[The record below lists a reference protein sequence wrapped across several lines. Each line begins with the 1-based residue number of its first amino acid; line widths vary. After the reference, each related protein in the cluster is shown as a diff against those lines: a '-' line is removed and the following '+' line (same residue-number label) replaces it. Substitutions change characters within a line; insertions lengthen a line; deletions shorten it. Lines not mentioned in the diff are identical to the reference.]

1 MPTQPLIV
9 VEGSRRSP
17 RTATRFDIIKRSVN
31 RAIDAGYLI
40 GQRVQIGHISGQV
53 VGYNI
58 GHYGRFCGTLYPLL
72 VRTEYGV
79 TKCRLCEVAAA

>member
-1 MPTQPLIV
+1 MPAQPLIV

>member
-1 MPTQPLIV
+1 MPAQPLIV
-9 VEGSRRSP
+9 VEGARRSP

>member
-31 RAIDAGYLI
+31 RAIDAGYRI

>member
-1 MPTQPLIV
+1 MPAQPLIV

-79 TKCRLCEVAAA
+79 TKCRLCEVTAA

>member
-1 MPTQPLIV
+1 MPAQPLIV

-79 TKCRLCEVAAA
+79 TKCRLCEVATA

>member
-1 MPTQPLIV
+1 MPAQPLIV

-17 RTATRFDIIKRSVN
+17 RPATRFDIIKRSVN

>member
-1 MPTQPLIV
+1 MPAQPLIV

-40 GQRVQIGHISGQV
+40 GQRVQIGHVSGQI

>member
-17 RTATRFDIIKRSVN
+17 RPAARFDIIKRSVN
-31 RAIDAGYLI
+31 RAIDAGYHI
-40 GQRVQIGHISGQV
+40 GQRVQVGHIAGHV

-58 GHYGRFCGTLYPLL
+58 AHYGRFCGSLYPLL
-72 VRTEYGV
+72 VKTEYGV
-79 TKCRLCEVAAA
+79 TKCSVHELATA